1 MKNRTE
7 ELRETINKIV
17 DEIDLDKFIKGIEA
31 DDLFN
36 KGNEP
41 YEFVATF
48 DAGTLTKYRY

>member
-1 MKNRTE
+1 MGLHDKSN
-7 ELRETINKIV
+7 RETINKIV